1 MKTTGSLSRLS
12 ADLIISLTFVFLSF
26 FHMQDAMARNYDIT
40 CGPWIQDVSENG
52 FTVLWKTDGKS
63 LSWLEVAP
71 DDGTPFEAC
80 ARERFYETC
89 SGKRFTGDFHA
100 VTVTGLEA
108 GQTYRYR
115 ILGREVIDDSNPY
128 ASIYGKEATLKLTG
142 KVRTSDYGADSC
154 VFSMVCDIH
163 DRAQLYK
170 DLTSPLKGRNTDFL
184 LLNGDIVSYSHSIDT
199 VMMHTFAPI
208 SDISA
213 DIPVVFAR
221 GNHESRGADSY
232 LMSRLFRTPT
242 GEFYYIFRQGPV
254 AFVVLDA
261 GEDKPDSSVEYS
273 GLADYDAYRTAELEW
288 LKSAVEDPLFRD
300 APVKIALCHIPV
312 ILNRDSWYTQ
322 AWISRNFTPVL
333 NSAGVDL
340 MLSGHHHRHIHVRAG
355 ECGNDFPIVANDDTD
370 RLDVEVG
377 ASEIKVRTYNT
388 GNALTHSYDFSV
400 SR

>member
-1 MKTTGSLSRLS
+1 MKTTGLFLKQSAECLIYLTSLLL
-12 ADLIISLTFVFLSF
+12 AVF
-26 FHMQDAMARNYDIT
+26 HGQDAGARNYDIV
-40 CGPWIQDVSENG
+40 CGPWIQNVSENG
-52 FTVLWKTDGKS
+52 FTVLWKTEGKS
-63 LSWLEVAP
+63 LAWIEVAP

-128 ASIYGKEATLKLTG
+128 ASIYGKEAALKLTG
-142 KVRTSDYGADSC
+142 QVRTSDYSADSC

-163 DRAQLYK
+163 DRVQLYK
-170 DLTSPLKGRNTDFL
+170 DLTSPLKGRNPDFI

-273 GLADYDAYRTAELEW
+273 GLADYDAYRAAELEW

-340 MLSGHHHRHIHVRAG
+340 MLSGHHHRHIHVKAG

-370 RLDVEVG
+370 RLDVRATDG
-377 ASEIKVRTYNT
+377 AIHVDAFDTAGVKVQ
-388 GNALTHSYDFSV
+388 SYTFDV
-400 SR
+400 E